1 MVRNIVKRHTIL
13 EHQDKIKPGVQVK
26 SLIVVSSKTDI
37 EKEPTTKGVKNKNSK
52 KVKKN
57 E

>member
-13 EHQDKIKPGVQVK
+13 EHQDKLKPGVQVK
-26 SLIVVSSKTDI
+26 SPIVVSSKTDI

-52 KVKKN
+52 KAKKN